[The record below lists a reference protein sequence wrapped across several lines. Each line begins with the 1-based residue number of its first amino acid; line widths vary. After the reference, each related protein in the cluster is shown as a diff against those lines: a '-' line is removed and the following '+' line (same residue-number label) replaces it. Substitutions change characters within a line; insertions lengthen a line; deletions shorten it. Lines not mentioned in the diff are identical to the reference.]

1 MKTRSA
7 YAVGMSDERARPDD
21 HPTNTGPLSLEDEL
35 RAIEG
40 EETAEDQDAV
50 VEPAEIVDEHETTD
64 TERYLGEPEQSDSDA
79 ESFDVLA
86 DRALREG
93 ETDDPYLASQEGL
106 TYVPPTD
113 PPVPPIDDPEA
124 GELDVESDLTARVR
138 DAFEA
143 DAATAGL
150 ADRIAIGTIG
160 GVVVLRGVVD
170 SIDDGDSLVEVA
182 SEVTGVTEVR
192 DETEVAGL

>member
-1 MKTRSA
+1 MP
-7 YAVGMSDERARPDD
+7 DERARPDD
-21 HPTNTGPLSLEDEL
+21 RPTNTGSLPLEDEL

-40 EETAEDQDAV
+40 EEPPEDQDAV
-50 VEPAEIVDEHETTD
+50 VEPTEIVDEHETTD
-64 TERYLGEPEQSDSDA
+64 TERYLGEPERSASDVDSL
-79 ESFDVLA
+79 DVLA
-86 DRALREG
+86 DRDLREG

-113 PPVPPIDDPEA
+113 PPIPPIDDPEA

-150 ADRIAIGTIG
+150 ADRIVIGTIG

-170 SIDDGDSLVEVA
+170 SVDDGDSLVEVA
-182 SEVTGVTEVR
+182 SGVRGVTDVR

>member
-1 MKTRSA
+1 
-7 YAVGMSDERARPDD
+7 MSDERARPDD
-21 HPTNTGPLSLEDEL
+21 RPTNTGSLPLEDEL

-40 EETAEDQDAV
+40 EEAPEDQDAV
-50 VEPAEIVDEHETTD
+50 VEPTEIADEHETTD
-64 TERYLGEPEQSDSDA
+64 TERYLGEPERSQSDAD
-79 ESFDVLA
+79 SFDVLA

-113 PPVPPIDDPEA
+113 PPVPAIDDPEA

-143 DAATAGL
+143 EAATAGL
-150 ADRIAIGTIG
+150 ADQIAIGTIG

-182 SEVTGVTEVR
+182 STVRGVTEVR